1 MIERSASRS
10 SRRLAA
16 ALALTVATV
25 APAGAQSLWNAS
37 AGSLL
42 SDTRALRAGDLLTI
56 VVDEQSSGEKT
67 GETKLKRD
75 SAFNGQVDMP
85 RVTYPKWLNDLRFSL
100 TTSGSGSS
108 NFDGNGTTTRTDRAT
123 AQITARVMR
132 VLDNGNLLIEGRRIV
147 VVHDEQQTIVL
158 SGVVRP
164 YDIAADNT
172 VKSAF
177 VADAEVRIE
186 GRGAIS
192 DRQRPGLFQRIFDFF
207 GLF

>member
-1 MIERSASRS
+1 MIGPSGSRS
-10 SRRLAA
+10 SRCLPV
-16 ALALTVATV
+16 ALALTVASV
-25 APAGAQSLWNAS
+25 APAGAQSLWSQS
-37 AGSLL
+37 AGSLV
-42 SDTRALRAGDLLTI
+42 SDPRALRAGDLVTI
-56 VVDEQSSGEKT
+56 VVDEESSGEKT

-75 SAFNGQVDMP
+75 SAFNGQVDLP
-85 RVTYPKWLNDLRFSL
+85 RVEYPKWLNDLRFSL
-100 TTSGSGSS
+100 KTSGSGSS
-108 NFDGNGTTTRTDRAT
+108 NFDGNGSTTRTDRAT

-132 VLDNGNLLIEGRRIV
+132 VLENGNLLIEGRRLI

-158 SGVVRP
+158 SGIVRP
-164 YDIAADNT
+164 YDVAADNT

-186 GRGAIS
+186 GRGSVS